1 MKYKIERANQEDLV
15 RTQNRL
21 PADNTYVDTVKH
33 RKLVESIPLTREQQ
47 QNLKWYGTLNKPQ
60 DKQTYL
66 NQGKKLTPGEQ
77 KVSDKKLKE
86 QENLE
91 NYQKQKEKEAHNLQ
105 QAIVVAP
112 YVIPG
117 IGQVMWLGTAVDL
130 GTQKLSNDKYKSWG
144 DMVDKNTGS
153 GEFLGDLTNPGY
165 YAGAFP
171 KLIGKGI
178 QSTSKYALQKA
189 EPYLLGDRKI
199 PMMMGY
205 KPKIGFVG
213 NGVEN
218 NLTSHLQGDD
228 AVKMFR
234 EYGGQP
240 IPKGSPLG
248 ERIKKYV
255 PEARE
260 RYGLTSDISDK
271 EISESLYKHV
281 IELQKQ
287 TKSANVNSLGEP
299 RLLFRGDTQ
308 RYETLLERPSPEKLA
323 GMSGTMDNSLGNLFL
338 GDLPHPK
345 KGRGIDR
352 YITTQM
358 TGRFNKINPSGTGSK
373 ITIPSESI
381 VKETTPLVDFKTKF
395 GDYTVSKVH
404 PKYNESGINDINAYF
419 VNTKNIREATDE
431 ISVLD
436 DDILAKYGNFKGD
449 RQIIN
454 EFDGPTSDSVFPET
468 REQMGKHYSEVLKDA
483 YKNKQGLLKS
493 KAADPN
499 KKVRQNFRDEHEF
512 YDYYAVPNWNKNNVK
527 HILPYDLRIPRDWS
541 NPNIYKVVIPAVGL
555 YSLPQFK
562 KQDETKLILE
572 K

>member
-1 MKYKIERANQEDLV
+1 MRKIERTVAPSVSTRVAV
-15 RTQNRL
+15 RKEFV
-21 PADNTYVDTVKH
+21 P
-33 RKLVESIPLTREQQ
+33 IPLNREQK
-47 QNLKWYGTLNKPQ
+47 QNLKIYGTLNKPET
-60 DKQTYL
+60 KQTEL
-66 NQGKKLTPGEQ
+66 SQGRKLSPGEQ
-77 KVSDKKLKE
+77 VVRDKKLAK
-86 QENLE
+86 QSDLE
-91 NYQKQKEKEAHNLQ
+91 EYQKRKEKEAKDLE
-105 QAIVVAP
+105 QALVVAP

-117 IGQVMWLGTAVDL
+117 IGQVMWAGKAVDL
-130 GTQKLSNDKYKSWG
+130 AVSGASDGKYKSWG
-144 DMVDKNTGS
+144 NMVDQKTGS
-153 GEFLGDLTNPGY
+153 GKFIGELTNPGY

-171 KLIGKGI
+171 KLLSKGI

-189 EPYLLGDRKI
+189 EPYLLGGKSI
-199 PMMMGY
+199 PMMSGY
-205 KPKIGFVG
+205 KPVLNFVDDG
-213 NGVEN
+213 AKN
-218 NLTSHLQGDD
+218 NLTSHLQGGD

-248 ERIKKYV
+248 ERITRYI
-255 PEARE
+255 PEVKE
-260 RYGLTSDISDK
+260 RYGLTSSDISDK
-271 EISESLYKHV
+271 DISEALYKHLT
-281 IELQKQ
+281 ELQKQ

-338 GDLPHPK
+338 GDLPHPN

-431 ISVLD
+431 ISVLN

-449 RQIIN
+449 RQVIDR
-454 EFDGPTSDSVFPET
+454 FDGPTADAVNSET

-499 KKVRQNFRDEHEF
+499 KKGIQNLRDEHEF
-512 YDYYAVPNWNKNNVK
+512 YDYFAVPNWNKNNVK

-541 NPNIYKVVIPAVGL
+541 NPNIYKAVVPAAVL
-555 YSLPQFK
+555 YRLPQSK
-562 KQDETKLILE
+562 KQDETD
-572 K
+572 